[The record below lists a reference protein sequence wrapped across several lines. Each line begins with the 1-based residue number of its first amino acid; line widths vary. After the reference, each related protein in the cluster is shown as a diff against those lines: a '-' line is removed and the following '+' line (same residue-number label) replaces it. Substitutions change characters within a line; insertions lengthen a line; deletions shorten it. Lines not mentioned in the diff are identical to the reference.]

1 MGIVTGGFYLEGG
14 PFPGEYVCTGANV
27 TIATLEGTVVASKQV
42 SSTESYAIAVP
53 AGTYLVNA
61 VATLVFV
68 NGEPAKLLENRE
80 ISVAAGSTV
89 EIPGESQ
96 IE

>member
-1 MGIVTGGFYLEGG
+1 MGIVTGSFHLSGG
-14 PFPGEYVCTGANV
+14 PHPGVYVCTGANV
-27 TIATLEGTVVASKQV
+27 TITTLKGAVVASKQV
-42 SSTESYAIAVP
+42 GSTESYAIAVP

-89 EIPGESQ
+89 EIPVESQ